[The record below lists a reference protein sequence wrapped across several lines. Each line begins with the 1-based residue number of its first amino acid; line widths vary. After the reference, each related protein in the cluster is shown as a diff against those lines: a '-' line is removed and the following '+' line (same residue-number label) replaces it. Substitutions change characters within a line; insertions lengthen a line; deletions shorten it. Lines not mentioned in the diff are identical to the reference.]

1 MDKQAIHFDHCTR
14 WLISWAVYTKLRCH
28 FPLQLHKCTQ
38 KKLHNNEL
46 CNKCTTIFGV
56 VFCTTT
62 NQIRIPFR
70 LLCRR
75 ALCNYFSLHTL
86 LLWEQKDNL
95 GYNWLETKKGVSRER
110 RCYGS
115 EACSGVYPLLSQN
128 SSCHCQEGGWTDV
141 ITAKKDNLGHP
152 RKM

>member
-1 MDKQAIHFDHCTR
+1 MDIMDKQAIHFDHCTR
-14 WLISWAVYTKLRCH
+14 WLTQNWGVI
-28 FPLQLHKCTQ
+28 FPCSCTSVHKR
-38 KKLHNNEL
+38 N
-46 CNKCTTIFGV
+46 CTTMSCATSAQPLLVWF
-56 VFCTTT
+56 FCTTT